1 MTDSNRWELSHENK
15 QKMPARLYKA
25 TVPTGN
31 KWMPLQSLL
40 YKKVKKI
47 EKWQQNNW
55 IIINGLASCSA
66 THIRTPG
73 TAYRYLF
80 SNLFFVSYL
89 SCITVFHL
97 TVPWH
102 FASAYSQVYINET
115 SIIWLIYQSY
125 LYIYSFTYKIY
136 FSIHLSWYPS
146 IGQSI
151 QSIYST
157 NHTYVA
163 IYFSILISIYQ
174 PIHLINL
181 YHQSYLYFVWFIH
194 LPLYL
199 PTYHLIPICLS
210 IQSSAVPVFNKHLTT
225 SNISNLYH
233 LSAVQLRNSLAF
245 FTTEMGFRDMW

>member
-1 MTDSNRWELSHENK
+1 MNN
-15 QKMPARLYKA
+15 YKR
-25 TVPTGN
+25 
-31 KWMPLQSLL
+31 
-40 YKKVKKI
+40 
-47 EKWQQNNW
+47 
-55 IIINGLASCSA
+55 ASQLFS
-66 THIRTPG
+66 HIRTPG

-115 SIIWLIYQSY
+115 LIIWLIYQSY
-125 LYIYSFTYKIY
+125 VYIYSFTYKIY

-194 LPLYL
+194 LPLFL
-199 PTYHLIPICLS
+199 PTYHLIPIC
-210 IQSSAVPVFNKHLTT
+210 SSTG
-225 SNISNLYH
+225 I
-233 LSAVQLRNSLAF
+233 
-245 FTTEMGFRDMW
+245 

>member
-47 EKWQQNNW
+47 EKWQQNNR

-66 THIRTPG
+66 IHIRTPG

-97 TVPWH
+97 TVPPWH

-115 SIIWLIYQSY
+115 LIIWLIYQSY
-125 LYIYSFTYKIY
+125 VYIYSFTYKIY

-157 NHTYVA
+157 NLMYPFTFLSWY
-163 IYFSILISIYQ
+163 
-174 PIHLINL
+174 
-181 YHQSYLYFVWFIH
+181 
-194 LPLYL
+194 
-199 PTYHLIPICLS
+199 LS
-210 IQSSAVPVFNKHLTT
+210 INQS
-225 SNISNLYH
+225 I
-233 LSAVQLRNSLAF
+233 
-245 FTTEMGFRDMW
+245 